1 MDKILETIYR
11 EGAVSKSHKEI
22 TLKKSPKNFVMP
34 DYFYS
39 TTNNH
44 TQVFH
49 KGEWIQVENMMMD
62 KCIVV
67 KGKKA
72 FCVPVRDVKKGDQ
85 DNCWRRWNKDHTTRT
100 SKRRSK
106 CF

>member
-1 MDKILETIYR
+1 
-11 EGAVSKSHKEI
+11 
-22 TLKKSPKNFVMP
+22 MP

-49 KGEWIQVENMMMD
+49 KGRWIEVENMMMD

-67 KGKKA
+67 NKERA

-85 DNCWRRWNKDHTTRT
+85 IVVGEEGIKITP
-100 SKRRSK
+100 S
-106 CF
+106 